1 MAFMASLF
9 PSPFCESNCFLV
21 RRQSMHQ
28 QPPHA
33 PRSPNSVTKSF
44 HSFVVN
50 GLNANFKDISLSLTH
65 VTCWDEAQWFNPHS
79 YCCCFCHNY
88 QIHINNSLCEPQK
101 STSWPNGALNF
112 FYGMLAQWNSA
123 GRIYSSVVSR
133 KENGDKE
140 KA

>member
-1 MAFMASLF
+1 
-9 PSPFCESNCFLV
+9 
-21 RRQSMHQ
+21 MHQ

-79 YCCCFCHNY
+79 YCFCFCHNY
-88 QIHINNSLCEPQK
+88 QIPINNSLCEPQK
-101 STSWPNGALNF
+101 STSWPNGALNII
-112 FYGMLAQWNSA
+112 YGMLAQWNSA
-123 GRIYSSVVSR
+123 ERIYSSGVSR